1 MHSPFS
7 LLVDNATYILIG
19 QFYMNDLEMYDNDFK
34 VKYIFD
40 TPTILFLLAYGSF
53 IFLSCFALI
62 TFCDTSVRKIRAFV
76 VWIWLTHVVMR
87 SILSVFMGLWHHN
100 YNNFWY
106 LLFLFSTYF
115 YLYSVMLMPV
125 KKIIHTAPMHD
136 SRYKHILMHGG
147 QVCSCVVDPQSVS
160 RASHNP
166 EARKKLNP
174 T

>member
-1 MHSPFS
+1 
-7 LLVDNATYILIG
+7 
-19 QFYMNDLEMYDNDFK
+19 
-34 VKYIFD
+34 
-40 TPTILFLLAYGSF
+40 
-53 IFLSCFALI
+53 
-62 TFCDTSVRKIRAFV
+62 
-76 VWIWLTHVVMR
+76 
-87 SILSVFMGLWHHN
+87 
-100 YNNFWY
+100 
-106 LLFLFSTYF
+106 
-115 YLYSVMLMPV
+115 MLMPV

>member
-1 MHSPFS
+1 
-7 LLVDNATYILIG
+7 
-19 QFYMNDLEMYDNDFK
+19 
-34 VKYIFD
+34 
-40 TPTILFLLAYGSF
+40 
-53 IFLSCFALI
+53 
-62 TFCDTSVRKIRAFV
+62 
-76 VWIWLTHVVMR
+76 MR
-87 SILSVFMGLWHHN
+87 SILSVFMGLWHHS

-106 LLFLFSTYF
+106 LLFLLSTYF

-125 KKIIHTAPMHD
+125 KKKKKIHTAPMHD

-147 QVCSCVVDPQSVS
+147 QVCSCVVDPQSIS

>member
-76 VWIWLTHVVMR
+76 VWI
-87 SILSVFMGLWHHN
+87 
-100 YNNFWY
+100 
-106 LLFLFSTYF
+106 
-115 YLYSVMLMPV
+115 
-125 KKIIHTAPMHD
+125 
-136 SRYKHILMHGG
+136 
-147 QVCSCVVDPQSVS
+147 
-160 RASHNP
+160 
-166 EARKKLNP
+166 
-174 T
+174 